1 MRADFEL
8 VEKFQ
13 HLFDGNR
20 TAVGT
25 EEGGCRRTQDGEWE
39 LELEGHLRMP
49 DCAIGVYPMEA
60 MNDDDITSLGTRS
73 GPLTWVVKWG
83 CVDFDEGDEES
94 WIHAQNVR
102 QTLDMLG
109 VISYVERSRS
119 KGYHVWV
126 FADDWVPAATMREA
140 LFAACQI
147 VGAPTKEIN
156 PKQVSLKPNQLG
168 NYVRLPYP
176 GDLGDDEAVASLW
189 YGWCTLGIPPRRV
202 MVNPDGDPWTVE
214 QFMSLVKTNPR
225 ADLELA
231 ASYYLPNEPRQLIER
246 DWSQLNGPAID
257 RLRGKARII
266 FNDGPLEHPDSPT
279 NYRGHTLWKLVSTI
293 AEDGQHT
300 PEEALELLIDADER
314 WGKFAGRPD
323 GRLRLQQM
331 VERAFSE

>member
-1 MRADFEL
+1 LRADFEL

-20 TAVGT
+20 MAVGT

-60 MNDDDITSLGTRS
+60 MNDDDFTSLGTRS

-176 GDLGDDEAVASLW
+176 YGLKETPLRRSVVNGDGLCLAFSE
-189 YGWCTLGIPPRRV
+189 
-202 MVNPDGDPWTVE
+202 
-214 QFMSLVKTNPR
+214 FMYIVKTNPR
-225 ADLELA
+225 VDLELA